1 MTTHAVLP
9 PALPSDLPS
18 DLPSALPSAPS
29 SRTADL
35 HADVPAQPAL
45 PVLDLRQA
53 DDPATAGSFRT
64 ALREATHGH
73 GFFYLVGHGADE
85 ALVQRVIATARAF
98 FALPEEAKLAIE
110 NTHSPHFRG
119 YTRVGGERTQ
129 GKVDWREQI
138 DVGPERPALPAGP
151 ADPAYN
157 VLQGPN
163 LWPEQLPALRAV
175 VDEWTT
181 LMGAVGD
188 RLLREWALS
197 LGQAPDV
204 FDPAFGDAPAWLTKV
219 VRYPGRVEGGT
230 DQGVGWHNDFG
241 VLTLLLVEP
250 GRRGLQVEYR
260 GEALDAPPLDGAL
273 IVNIGEMLEW
283 ATDGYLKATRHRVLA
298 PAPGTDRIS
307 VPYFHNPAL
316 DAVFPRLTLPAE
328 LAAQAP
334 GVTRDA
340 DDDEILDEYGYN
352 ALKSRVRA
360 HPNVVEAH
368 HPHLAAGV
376 PRG

>member
-1 MTTHAVLP
+1 MTTHA
-9 PALPSDLPS
+9 S
-18 DLPSALPSAPS
+18 LPSALP
-29 SRTADL
+29 ADL
-35 HADVPAQPAL
+35 PADLPARRSDPASPAAEGAAL

-53 DDPATAGSFRT
+53 DDPATADAFRA

-73 GFFYLVGHGADE
+73 GFFYLVGHGADD
-85 ALVQRVIATARAF
+85 ALVERVITTARAF

-138 DVGPERPALPAGP
+138 DVGPERPVLPTGAT
-151 ADPAYN
+151 DPAYH

-163 LWPEQLPALRAV
+163 LWPAEFPELRAV
-175 VDEWTT
+175 VEEWTT
-181 LMGAVGD
+181 LMGGVAD

-197 LGQAPDV
+197 LGQVADV
-204 FDPAFGDAPAWLTKV
+204 FDAAFGDAPAWLAKV

-230 DQGVGWHNDFG
+230 EQGVGWHNDFG

-260 GEALDAPPLDGAL
+260 GEPLDAPPLEGAL

-298 PAPGTDRIS
+298 PEPGTDRIS

-368 HPHLAAGV
+368 HPHLATGV
-376 PRG
+376 VRA

>member
-1 MTTHAVLP
+1 MSIPSTSTPTTATSGSR
-9 PALPSDLPS
+9 PS
-18 DLPSALPSAPS
+18 
-29 SRTADL
+29 
-35 HADVPAQPAL
+35 L
-45 PVLDLRQA
+45 PVLDLTLA
-53 DDPATAGSFRT
+53 DDPSTAEHFRT

-73 GFFYLVGHGADE
+73 GFFYLVGHGAGPD
-85 ALVQRVIATARAF
+85 LVDRVVRTARRF
-98 FALPEEAKLAIE
+98 FDLPEADKLAIE
-110 NTHSPHFRG
+110 NTRSPHFRG
-119 YTRVGGERTQ
+119 YTRVGGELTQ

-138 DVGPERPALPAGP
+138 DVGPERAPLSTGP
-151 ADPAYN
+151 EDPAYH

-163 LWPEQLPALRAV
+163 LWPAQLPELREV
-175 VDEWTT
+175 ITQWND
-181 LMGAVGD
+181 LMARVGD

-197 LGQAPDV
+197 LGQRADV
-204 FDPAFGDAPAWLTKV
+204 FDAAFADVPASLTKV

-260 GEALDAPPLDGAL
+260 GEPLDVEPLEGAL
-273 IVNIGEMLEW
+273 VVNIGEMLEW

-298 PAPGTDRIS
+298 PAPGTDRVS
-307 VPYFHNPAL
+307 VPYFHNPRL
-316 DAVFPRLTLPAE
+316 DAVFPRLVLPPELQAE
-328 LAAQAP
+328 AP

-340 DDDEILDEYGYN
+340 DDQEILDEYGYN

-368 HPHLAAGV
+368 HPHLSATALH
-376 PRG
+376 